1 MILLKYHTMLK
12 TLKLSFTLF
21 MLVALIAPTFV
32 HAVFNPNFILSDT
45 NLIQSTAMSQ
55 ERIQSF
61 LESQGSGLARYN
73 TNVGPTQKSAA
84 EIIYSAGLA
93 WTINPQY
100 LLVRLQV
107 EQSLVTTSSPTQ
119 RQVDWATGYAVCDS
133 CSTNDPAIQEYK
145 GFYNQVNW
153 AARRIRERY
162 LPDLQQNGMTF
173 TGWGPG
179 ITKTSGDGYAV
190 TPANNATSALY
201 TYTPYV
207 YNANYN
213 VWRLWNLWFT
223 KHYPDG
229 SLLQEESG
237 GVWKIENGKRRPFLS
252 RSAFFSRFDANQLIP
267 VSLTDLEPYE
277 IGIPIKFPN
286 YALVQDP
293 DGHVYLLDGYTKRRI
308 LSPEVFRSIG
318 FNPEEIILGDEGD
331 LDAYDYGD
339 VISIESSHPSGI
351 LLQSSETGGITF
363 VQNGV
368 RHSIWSKEILNSQFR
383 NRSIT
388 VVDEATILQYEKG
401 DPVLFRDAELVTS
414 PNHRSVFFI
423 SNGTKRPII
432 SKDAFDELGFNWGNI
447 IWTTDKALDIHPNG
461 YSITTEE

>member
-1 MILLKYHTMLK
+1 MLK
-12 TLKLSFTLF
+12 TLKLSLTLF
-21 MLVALIAPTFV
+21 TLVALLAPTLV
-32 HAVFNPNFILSDT
+32 QAVFNPNFILSDT
-45 NLIQSTAMSQ
+45 NLIQSTAMSK

-61 LESQGSGLARYN
+61 LDSQGSGLARYS
-73 TNVGPTQKSAA
+73 TNVGPTKISAA
-84 EIIYSAGLA
+84 EIIYNTGLS

-107 EQSLVTTSSPTQ
+107 EQSLITTSSPTQ
-119 RQVDWATGYAVCDS
+119 RQLDWATGYAVCDS
-133 CSTNDPAIQEYK
+133 CSTTDPAIQEYK

-190 TPANNATSALY
+190 TPANNATAALY
-201 TYTPYV
+201 TYTPHV
-207 YNANYN
+207 YNANFN

-223 KHYPDG
+223 KNYPDG

-252 RSAFFSRFDANQLIP
+252 RSAFFSRYDANQLIL
-267 VSLTDLEPYE
+267 VSQTDLEPYD
-277 IGIPIKFPN
+277 IGVPIKFPN
-286 YALVQDP
+286 YALIKDP
-293 DGHVYLLDGYTKRRI
+293 DGHVYLLDGDTKRRI

-318 FNPEEIILGDEGD
+318 FNPEEIITANKGD
-331 LDAYDYGD
+331 LDYYSHGD

-351 LLQSSETGGITF
+351 LLQSSETGGIVF
-363 VQNGV
+363 VQDGV

-383 NRSIT
+383 NRSVT
-388 VVDEATILQYEKG
+388 VVDEDTILQYEKG

-414 PNHRSVFFI
+414 ENHRSVYFI
-423 SNGTKRPII
+423 SNGTKRPIM
-432 SKDAFDELGFNWGNI
+432 SKDVFNELGFSWGNI
-447 IWTTDKALDIHPNG
+447 IWTTDKALDIHPTGDPIN
-461 YSITTEE
+461 TE